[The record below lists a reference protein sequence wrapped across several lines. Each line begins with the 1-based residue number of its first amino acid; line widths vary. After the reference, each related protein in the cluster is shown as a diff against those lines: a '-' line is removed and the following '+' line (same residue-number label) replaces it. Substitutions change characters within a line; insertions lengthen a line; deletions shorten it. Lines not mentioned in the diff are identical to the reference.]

1 MVILLRYVI
10 LLELGLL
17 IISCSSVQT
26 KFPIASKDVHE
37 IWYTYE
43 RYAEQQGKENTPYR
57 IKGTLLYHI
66 DKAIKR
72 LSVIIW
78 SNGKFPICL
87 DGMAGMNT
95 TVVRLHATEDKL
107 IIYSTMDKE
116 AKVFSNTDKVF
127 LELEKPLP
135 FGFYDFVSLIR
146 GQFYNVFGKQVQG
159 VSPLSMPNG
168 NIMYTLLGG
177 KLSGTLELSQSG
189 LPVKW
194 ENSTLGWSLTIA
206 YDDQTKLP
214 SKVVL
219 FDNEK
224 NKIVFIVKGRETFL
238 QNFTNSQLQLILPEG
253 VDVQYIAYE

>member
-10 LLELGLL
+10 LFELGLL

-37 IWYTYE
+37 IWYTYA

-116 AKVFSNTDKVF
+116 AKVF
-127 LELEKPLP
+127 
-135 FGFYDFVSLIR
+135 
-146 GQFYNVFGKQVQG
+146 
-159 VSPLSMPNG
+159 
-168 NIMYTLLGG
+168 
-177 KLSGTLELSQSG
+177 
-189 LPVKW
+189 
-194 ENSTLGWSLTIA
+194 
-206 YDDQTKLP
+206 
-214 SKVVL
+214 
-219 FDNEK
+219 
-224 NKIVFIVKGRETFL
+224 
-238 QNFTNSQLQLILPEG
+238 
-253 VDVQYIAYE
+253 